1 MLAALAALF
10 LAASLTFEAA
20 ARQIPLGRWLA
31 VAGLAFLVLAVL
43 VPYRPRPPEVPVSEH
58 PHFGVSHGLHVHLR
72 TLDHLPV
79 HSAYARFNKAVAV
92 KITNWVGSMSCAW
105 AFCLLA
111 LLSLP
116 AVLTQ
121 AFHVTWFPSW
131 LVAVGLIALV
141 AWIAQ
146 TFLQLV
152 LLSVIMVG
160 QNVQQTASD
169 ARAAKTFEDVEA
181 VKADL
186 ITALDRLDEKT
197 EGGLKAVL
205 DAVNTLASQV
215 APRRRLATQAER
227 DSKGDPAGG

>member
-1 MLAALAALF
+1 M
-10 LAASLTFEAA
+10 T
-20 ARQIPLGRWLA
+20 
-31 VAGLAFLVLAVL
+31 AGLALLLLAAVL
-43 VPYRPRPPEVPVSEH
+43 PVRRRVVSEH
-58 PHFGVSHGLHVHLR
+58 PHFGFTRHGLAVHLR
-72 TLDHLPV
+72 ALDHLPV

-92 KITNWVGSMSCAW
+92 KVTDWVGSMTCAW

-121 AFHVTWFPSW
+121 ALHVHWFPSW

-160 QNVQQTASD
+160 QNVQQTAAD

-186 ITALDRLDEKT
+186 ITALDRLDVTT
-197 EGGLKAVL
+197 EGGVKAIL
-205 DAVNTLASQV
+205 DAVSTLASAV
-215 APRRRLATQAER
+215 AGNDSAVAADAKAARSSAEAAFAGVRALAALATAPPAGSTGTARKAPR
-227 DSKGDPAGG
+227 G